1 MNDTI
6 LLFLSNT
13 ITGIAAW
20 FVGKRKTNAE
30 KECDMYKEAIER
42 YMEKKDKNKIQGTTY
57 TVQRRFNTREQ
68 LTRASVPV
76 EIWSKYSNKFSYMS
90 YYLTKN
96 KDKN

>member
-1 MNDTI
+1 MDINNV
-6 LLFLSNT
+6 LKKWKE
-13 ITGIAAW
+13 A
-20 FVGKRKTNAE
+20 KQRKTNAE